1 MKNPPG
7 YIAQAG
13 AKRAGGG
20 KAESAHTPVCTISL
34 TASVTGLRFIT
45 MDIRAG
51 IYKPAINSDVSIT
64 KPKQERI
71 SMLTYWQNGEWHEPC
86 YNNKESF
93 NRKGSEMSEMSETE
107 AKQRVYEYVILSK
120 DGKSITAEGKVVAKT
135 DANALLQI
143 GAKHNYQDEDEEV
156 HIRPF

>member
-1 MKNPPG
+1 M
-7 YIAQAG
+7 ILCRAG
-13 AKRAGGG
+13 ARRADGG

-34 TASVTGLRFIT
+34 TVSVTGLRFIT

-51 IYKPAINSDVSIT
+51 TYKPAINSDVSTT

-71 SMLTYWQNGEWHEPC
+71 SMLTDWTNGEWHELC

-93 NRKGSEMSEMSETE
+93 NRKGNEMSETE
-107 AKQRVYEYVILSK
+107 TKQRLFQYVVLK
-120 DGKSITAEGKVVAKT
+120 NE
-135 DANALLQI
+135 
-143 GAKHNYQDEDEEV
+143 GAKILNHGPILAIDENEARFKLGQKYHDGEGLEV